1 MGLND
6 DQAKQTKKK
15 GFFSK
20 FGENT
25 EPNAQSPTT
34 SRFHIGGRKR
44 GQSGVGEELG
54 SIQASGTDGSK
65 DIKEVF
71 VK

>member
-1 MGLND
+1 VGLND
-6 DQAKQTKKK
+6 EQAKQTKKK

-25 EPNAQSPTT
+25 EPNAQSPTA

-54 SIQASGTDGSK
+54 SIQAPGIAGSK
-65 DIKEVF
+65 DIKEGF
-71 VK
+71 EK